1 MTLTSLL
8 AFVSG
13 AAMARFKEPTLDD
26 RDHRIEEL
34 ETVCNRLTATLRATT
49 EQLLNTRLENEAL
62 RINLYGVQARPLSA
76 EQQAEFARQFG
87 EQRNPQ
93 TPRVPGRAD
102 MLREY
107 DRVFGLPRPRD
118 PQLQMQAGLAYP
130 VPGQVQRELSEFTE
144 NWRSCTCVPSRA
156 DMLGG
161 LGAQGA
167 IGSPP
172 NEWEGITGPTGY
184 SPFLRDPRSIPE

>member
-13 AAMARFKEPTLDD
+13 AVMARFKEPTVDD

-62 RINLYGVQARPLSA
+62 RINLYGVYPRPLSP
-76 EQQAEFARQFG
+76 EQQAEFGRQFPARADALG
-87 EQRNPQ
+87 LQGPQ
-93 TPRVPGRAD
+93 GAIGSDRPPPNEWQGITGATGPGGPTGPTD

-144 NWRSCTCVPSRA
+144 HWRSCTCVPGRA
-156 DMLGG
+156 DM
-161 LGAQGA
+161 
-167 IGSPP
+167 
-172 NEWEGITGPTGY
+172 
-184 SPFLRDPRSIPE
+184 FLRDPRIIPE